1 LGNFFE
7 GKGTSLIIPWV
18 IVVLNVVV
26 TMLNSMFERRKE
38 IEILSSVGLNPAQVS
53 AIFVAEATITGFIAG
68 GLGYLA
74 GLGVYKGLAY
84 LNIGLQVHQK
94 VSAVWSLASIGLAI
108 SAVMTGSYTALRNST
123 VITPSLM
130 RRWRIDKSSGG
141 INKPW
146 NLSIPVILEPG
157 EVDLYLEFME
167 ERLQRLTNHPVEMTT
182 MIKFNRDER
191 RISFIYRS
199 VQAPTS
205 NLYTKNVLKIV
216 QIDDSEYTV
225 EMDSFGDPDY
235 VHIVGSIVRRIT
247 IEYTSMKSD

>member
-1 LGNFFE
+1 
-7 GKGTSLIIPWV
+7 V

-108 SAVMTGSYTALRNST
+108 SAVLTGAYAALRNST

-130 RRWRIDKSSGG
+130 RRWRIDRSSGG
-141 INKPW
+141 FDKPW
-146 NLSIPVILEPG
+146 KLRIPVILEPE

-167 ERLQRLTNHPVEMTT
+167 ERLQLLTSHPTEMTT
-182 MIKFNRDER
+182 RIKFYKDER
-191 RISFIYRS
+191 RITFIYRS
-199 VQAPTS
+199 VQASTGT
-205 NLYTKNVLKIV
+205 LYTKNEVKIIK
-216 QIDDSEYTV
+216 IDESECTV
-225 EMDSFGDPDY
+225 EMESMGDSDY
-235 VHIVGSIVRRIT
+235 VHVVGSIVRRIT
-247 IEYTSMKSD
+247 MDYTSMKSD